1 MFALTA
7 CAPAL
12 PPPVATV
19 HPTIVSLNPCTDAI
33 LAEVADPAQIRALSA
48 WSRDPAS
55 SSMDVARAR
64 RFAATTGTVEE
75 IAALR
80 PDVVV
85 SGTFTAP
92 ATRAALAR
100 LGIPLVELPIAPSVS
115 DSESQV
121 RQLARLAGQPQRGE
135 ALVARIESA
144 LAAAAPPSGPTIS
157 AVVWQ
162 AGGIVPGKAT
172 LITDL
177 LRRTGFASLSAARGL
192 GQADYLPLERMLA
205 DPPQVIL
212 AAGEGPSGEDRML
225 AHPALAALPRT
236 RRVPLAPALLWC
248 GGPTII
254 RAAARLAEVR
264 RGFTP
269 PPTPFSEEEGAQELQ
284 GRLPLLFRGG
294 GRRVV
299 AAQPLRAPAT

>member
-1 MFALTA
+1 
-7 CAPAL
+7 
-12 PPPVATV
+12 
-19 HPTIVSLNPCTDAI
+19 
-33 LAEVADPAQIRALSA
+33 
-48 WSRDPAS
+48 
-55 SSMDVARAR
+55 MDVARAR

-85 SGTFTAP
+85 SGTFTPP

-100 LGIPLVELPIAPSVS
+100 LGIALVEVPIAPDVAA
-115 DSESQV
+115 SEAQV

-135 ALVARIESA
+135 ALVGMIEAA
-144 LAAAAPPSGPTIS
+144 LAAAAPPPQNPVRPPVS

-162 AGGIVPGKAT
+162 AGGIVPGKGT

-177 LRRTGFASLSAARGL
+177 LRRTGFTSLSAARGL

-225 AHPALAALPRT
+225 AHPALAALPGT
-236 RRVPLAPALLWC
+236 HRVAYAPSLLWC

-254 RAAARLAEVR
+254 RAATRLAEVR
-264 RGFTP
+264 RSVP
-269 PPTPFSEEEGAQELQ
+269 
-284 GRLPLLFRGG
+284 
-294 GRRVV
+294 
-299 AAQPLRAPAT
+299 